1 MLDEHVLLSC
11 TTLLSVEDQA
21 TPATKYTENIR
32 PVLVRHFTNKKGWE
46 GIQETQL
53 IKASDQNS
61 VFTVHAK
68 GKPGGAR
75 EVENELGIKRGRG
88 SHYVEF
94 DAYPGEFKEVYNYL
108 TKAIEY
114 VFKGDVNLAG
124 RKPRFYEN
132 R

>member
-1 MLDEHVLLSC
+1 MLDDHVLLSC
-11 TTLLSVEDQA
+11 TTLLSVGEQA
-21 TPATKYTENIR
+21 TPAAKYTGNVK
-32 PVLVRHFTNKKGWE
+32 PVPVRHFTNKKGWE
-46 GIQETQL
+46 GIQETQI

-61 VFTVHAK
+61 VFTVRAK

-88 SHYVEF
+88 CYYVEF
-94 DAYPGEFKEVYNYL
+94 DAYPGEFKEVHNYL

-114 VFKGDVNLAG
+114 VFKGDVDLAG
-124 RKPRFYEN
+124 RNPKFYEN